1 MKVTI
6 PIFKSFYDIECE
18 NEQKENIEKIS
29 RQINKEITKLA
40 KITNINDEKTLL
52 LLYCIELNNIIIKNN
67 NEEPNQK
74 IIENLTNNLNNLT
87 NQINLIT
94 NKVIEQL

>member
-40 KITNINDEKTLL
+40 KITNITDEKTLL
-52 LLYCIELNNIIIKNN
+52 LLYCIELNNIIAKNN

-74 IIENLTNNLNNLT
+74 IFEDLNNNLNNLT
-87 NQINLIT
+87 NQIKLIT
-94 NKVIEQL
+94 NKVIEQI

>member
-52 LLYCIELNNIIIKNN
+52 LLYCILSCTCQCIVSLLLKNL
-67 NEEPNQK
+67 EVPVSE
-74 IIENLTNNLNNLT
+74 TY
-87 NQINLIT
+87 
-94 NKVIEQL
+94 

>member
-40 KITNINDEKTLL
+40 KITNITDEKTLL
-52 LLYCIELNNIIIKNN
+52 LLYCIELNNIIAKNN

-74 IIENLTNNLNNLT
+74 ILEDLNNNLNNLT
-87 NQINLIT
+87 NQIKLIT
-94 NKVIEQL
+94 NKVIEQI